1 MGGEEVM
8 RDGEGIK
15 RVSKKRGGIEQSSY
29 VDASSKHPAT
39 PCVCKPKLIMSAVH
53 SLMKSAGL

>member
-1 MGGEEVM
+1 MESGKRVWMGGGEVM

-29 VDASSKHPAT
+29 VDASSMIMQLH
-39 PCVCKPKLIMSAVH
+39 VCANRS
-53 SLMKSAGL
+53 